1 MTDPNKNIRSDEVEQ
16 ALEILSNEEEV
27 KKYQK
32 ERYKR
37 IFLSACQV
45 LNTATEIRNFA
56 ECYIYG
62 SGDQALNAIEKLPR
76 LIYTKLPHAILE
88 LQDAYNRE

>member
-1 MTDPNKNIRSDEVEQ
+1 MTTHF
-16 ALEILSNEEEV
+16 EEV
-27 KKYQK
+27 QKYQK

-56 ECYIYG
+56 ECQIYG
-62 SGDQALNAIEKLPR
+62 SGEQKLNVFEKLPR
-76 LIYTKLPHAILE
+76 LIYAKLPNAVLE
-88 LQDAYNRE
+88 LQDAFNRE

>member
-1 MTDPNKNIRSDEVEQ
+1 MTTHF
-16 ALEILSNEEEV
+16 EEV
-27 KKYQK
+27 QKYQK

-37 IFLSACQV
+37 IFQSACQV

-76 LIYTKLPHAILE
+76 LIYAKLPHAVLE
-88 LQDAYNRE
+88 LQDAYNRD